1 MNGAEALEA
10 FQAAP
15 QEFDLVTTDQIMP
28 HMTGEA
34 LARALHKI
42 RPEISIILCT
52 GFSHALTAKKVA
64 AVGIN
69 AYLMKPLVSR
79 ELGLAIRHVLDQCSA

>member
-52 GFSHALTAKKVA
+52 GFSHALTAEKVA

>member
-1 MNGAEALEA
+1 
-10 FQAAP
+10 
-15 QEFDLVTTDQIMP
+15 MP

-42 RPEISIILCT
+42 RSEIPIILCT
-52 GFSHALTAKKVA
+52 GFSDALTAEKVA
-64 AVGIN
+64 AVGIR

-79 ELGLAIRHVLDQCSA
+79 ELGLADTSATRTVAIASLVVIDDLSFTVDLGKVLG